1 MLGFLNRDK
10 SAKLQAIDKSQ
21 AIIEFKLDGTI
32 LHANPNFLRAM
43 GYTLAEVKGKHH
55 SIFVEPDYAKS
66 REYVEFWNKLR
77 RGEFDSGEYKRVGK
91 GGREVWVQASYNPV
105 MNFFGRPYKVVKF
118 VSDITSQTRTF
129 ADFSGQIEAINKV
142 QAVIHFNLDGTII
155 AANPLFLKTMGY
167 TEAEVL
173 GRHHS
178 MFVDPEYSK
187 SQDYKDFWE
196 RLRQGKYEAKV
207 YQRFGKGGRQVW
219 IRSSYNPIFD
229 LSGKPFKVVK
239 YAADITEIIDLSEE
253 TNSNVRS
260 VAAAT
265 EEMSISIAEISKNMA
280 MTRDEMQH
288 IMEVTHLSGQSSE
301 RLIEKTKS
309 MENILVLIS
318 DIANQV
324 NLLSLNATIEAARAG
339 EFGKGFAVVAS
350 EVKNLANQAAD
361 STNKIAAEISGIQK
375 ISADVAEGVGD
386 IIKAAGSV
394 NSYVGTV
401 ASAIEE
407 QSAVTNEISRS
418 SQQASEAVAS
428 IEECVR
434 RV

>member
-1 MLGFLNRDK
+1 MLGFFNRDT
-10 SAKLQAIDKSQ
+10 SAKLNAIDKSQ

-32 LHANPNFLRAM
+32 RKANANFLKTM
-43 GYTLAEVKGKHH
+43 GYTLAEIKGKHH
-55 SIFVEPDYAKS
+55 SMFVDPDVAKS
-66 REYVEFWNKLR
+66 QKYQEFWAKLR
-77 RGEFDSGEYKRVGK
+77 RGEYDSGEYKRFGK
-91 GGREVWVQASYNPV
+91 GGREVWIQASYNPIL
-105 MNFFGRPYKVVKF
+105 NLFGRPYKIVKF
-118 VSDITSQTRTF
+118 ASDITSQTRTF

-178 MFVDPEYSK
+178 MFVDPEYAK
-187 SQDYKDFWE
+187 TQDYKDFWE

-207 YQRFGKGGRQVW
+207 YRRIAKGGKDVW

-239 YAADITEIIDLSEE
+239 YAADITEIINLSEE
-253 TNSNVRS
+253 TNANVRS

-265 EEMSISIAEISKNMA
+265 EEMAISIAEISKNMA
-280 MTRDEMQH
+280 LTRDEMHH
-288 IMEVTHLSGQSSE
+288 IMEITQLSGQSSE
-301 RLIEKTKS
+301 RLTEKTKS
-309 MENILVLIS
+309 MENIVVLIS

-339 EFGKGFAVVAS
+339 EFGKGFAVVAA
-350 EVKNLANQAAD
+350 EVKNLANQAAE
-361 STNKIAAEISGIQK
+361 STNKIAAEISGIQE
-375 ISADVAEGVGD
+375 ISTDVAHGVGD

-418 SQQASEAVAS
+418 SQLASEAVAS
-428 IEECVR
+428 IEDCVR

>member
-10 SAKLQAIDKSQ
+10 SAKLKAIDKSQ
-21 AIIEFKLDGTI
+21 AIIEFKMDGTI
-32 LHANPNFLRAM
+32 LDANPNFLKAM
-43 GYTLAEVKGKHH
+43 GYTLSDIKGKHH
-55 SIFVEPDYAKS
+55 SIFVEPEYAKS
-66 REYVEFWNKLR
+66 REYSEFWNKLR
-77 RGEFDSGEYKRVGK
+77 RGEFDAGEYKRLGK
-91 GGREVWVQASYNPV
+91 GGREVWIQASYNPI
-105 MNFFGRPYKVVKF
+105 MNIFGQPYKVVKF
-118 VSDITSQTRTF
+118 ASDITSQTRTF
-129 ADFSGQIEAINKV
+129 ADFSGQIDAINKV

-178 MFVDPEYSK
+178 MFVDPDYART
-187 SQDYKDFWE
+187 QDYKDFWE
-196 RLRQGKYEAKV
+196 RLREGKYEAKV
-207 YQRFGKGGRQVW
+207 YRRLGKGGKEVW

-239 YAADITEIIDLSEE
+239 YAADITEIIKLSEE
-253 TNSNVRS
+253 TNANVKS
-260 VAAAT
+260 VAEAT
-265 EEMSISIAEISKNMA
+265 EEMSVSIGEISKNMTL
-280 MTRDEMQH
+280 TREEMDH
-288 IMEVTHLSGQSSE
+288 IMEITQLSGESSA

-309 MENILVLIS
+309 MENIIVLIS

-339 EFGKGFAVVAS
+339 EFGKGFAVVAA
-350 EVKNLANQAAD
+350 EVKNLANQTAV
-361 STNKIAAEISGIQK
+361 STSKIAAEISGIQS
-375 ISADVAEGVGD
+375 ISEDVAGGVSD

-418 SQQASEAVAS
+418 SQLASEAVAS
-428 IEECVR
+428 IDDCVR
-434 RV
+434 RI